1 MAGANYQYFGA
12 SSQSSGPTA
21 PHFPGVERQT
31 ANIITASIIV
41 RVPLDLEHSEP
52 RAAAARMLLDVIEHG
67 ISARRHALPGLWLGN
82 VDLDEGSGIITLTQA
97 Q

>member
-1 MAGANYQYFGA
+1 M
-12 SSQSSGPTA
+12 
-21 PHFPGVERQT
+21 ERQT
-31 ANIITASIIV
+31 ANIITANITV

-67 ISARRHALPGLWLGN
+67 ISACRHALPAMWLGN
-82 VDLDEGSGIITLTQA
+82 VALDEGSGIITLTQA

>member
-1 MAGANYQYFGA
+1 M
-12 SSQSSGPTA
+12 
-21 PHFPGVERQT
+21 ERKT
-31 ANIITASIIV
+31 ANIITANIIV

-52 RAAAARMLLDVIEHG
+52 QAAAARMLPGIIEHG
-67 ISARRHALPGLWLGN
+67 ISARRNALPAQWLGN

>member
-52 RAAAARMLLDVIEHG
+52 RAAAARMLLDVI
-67 ISARRHALPGLWLGN
+67 SARRHALPGLWLGN